1 MKDITVTSD
10 IVQAINIML
19 DFAERTGL
27 SSDRSPRRYL
37 WTDAFAV
44 CNFLGLYEAT
54 GDDRFKAL
62 ALALIDQV
70 HNTLGRH
77 RSDDPREGWISGL
90 SEVEGRPR
98 PTAGGLRIGKALNER
113 ATDAAPDVRLEWE
126 QDGQYFHYLTK
137 WVHALIQTG
146 TCLGE
151 ARFIH
156 WAGELSKVAHRAFLY
171 EPVPDMGKRM
181 YWKMRIDLSAPLVS
195 SMGQHDPLDG
205 LVTCRVLQHVAKCAN
220 IKNLGPEI
228 EREIEDYQLI
238 CQQIRFE
245 TDDPLGLGGLLFDAL
260 RLTEIGWAAE
270 PFYYHLT
277 CKMLGA
283 ANYGLKAYLNQR
295 PLDLPIHQRLAF
307 REIGLAIGL
316 IALER
321 VSKRTLAMPDQP
333 ASDIHAEIE
342 LLGNQIRLGRTIEQ
356 TWLKPDNQQV
366 ESWMGH
372 QDINAVMLATCLVP
386 DGFLP
391 FEYKQEQ

>member
-1 MKDITVTSD
+1 MKDSTVPSD
-10 IVQAINIML
+10 IAHAVNIML

-27 SSDRSPRRYL
+27 SSGRSPRRYL

-70 HNTLGRH
+70 HTILGRH
-77 RSDDPREGWISGL
+77 RPDDTRTGWISGL
-90 SEVEGRPR
+90 SEAEGRAR
-98 PTAGGLRIGKALNER
+98 PLAGGLRIGKALNER
-113 ATDAAPDVRLEWE
+113 ARNAAPDARLEWE

-137 WVHALIQTG
+137 WVHALVQAG
-146 TCLGE
+146 TRLGE

-156 WAGELSKVAHRAFLY
+156 WAAELSEVAHRAFLY
-171 EPVPDMGKRM
+171 EPVPDTGKRM

-205 LVTCRVLQHVAKCAN
+205 LVTCRALQHAAKCAN
-220 IKNLGPEI
+220 IKNLDPNI
-228 EREIEDYQLI
+228 EREIEDYRLI

-260 RLTEIGWAAE
+260 RLAEIGWASE
-270 PFYYHLT
+270 PFYYHLS
-277 CKMLGA
+277 CKVLGA
-283 ANYGLKAYLNQR
+283 AAYGLKAYLNQR
-295 PLDLPIHQRLAF
+295 PLDLPAHQRLAF

-316 IALER
+316 VALER
-321 VSKRTLAMPDQP
+321 IAKRTIAKPDLP
-333 ASDIHAEIE
+333 AGDMHAEIE
-342 LLGNQIRLGRTIEQ
+342 LLSRHIPLGRAIER

-366 ESWMGH
+366 ESWIGH
-372 QDINAVMLATCLVP
+372 QDINAVMLATCLIP
-386 DGFLP
+386 DGFLSLDM
-391 FEYKQEQ
+391 